1 MFAEP
6 TIDDFLDRLRRRL
19 GETTAE
25 LNRAIGG
32 IVSDHASRGILVSS
46 ATVQRVW
53 EETVKVHT
61 IGLQH
66 AFEDLTHAI
75 ATMKIDPHVL
85 RQTAVNELGVYN
97 AKIKSIAEG
106 KTQLTPAM
114 KQFNSQEADKIAK
127 NFEYLLRQF
136 DVGMTPAEDVPA
148 SVMKAMAPKGNDRG
162 NSKDHNKTVAF
173 ERRHDVLI
181 KARRAAVF
189 DYITNPKRW
198 PEWMPTAL
206 KVSFED
212 RPARLGEIFQQ
223 QWHTSKGPVDLDW
236 LVIACDRP
244 GLWIGLT
251 GTSFTG
257 PIVIQYDC
265 AETPDDT
272 VLTRIIRHPRLP
284 KAPSAETID
293 RIDAQAEQALELI
306 KAKMED

>member
-6 TIDDFLDRLRRRL
+6 TIDDFLDRVRRRL
-19 GETTAE
+19 AETTAD
-25 LNRAIGG
+25 LNRAIGA

-53 EETVKVHT
+53 EESLKIHT
-61 IGLQH
+61 TGVQH

-85 RQTAVNELGVYN
+85 RQTAVDELGVYN

-114 KQFNSQEADKIAK
+114 KQFNTQESQKIAA
-127 NFEYLLRQF
+127 NFDYLLRQF
-136 DVGMTPAEDVPA
+136 DVGMTPAEGVPA
-148 SVMKAMAPKGNDRG
+148 TVMRAMASSGNERG
-162 NSKDHNKTVAF
+162 NGKTVAF

-181 KARRAAVF
+181 KARRASVF
-189 DYITNPKRW
+189 DYVTNPKRW

-206 KVSFED
+206 KVGFED
-212 RPARLGEIFQQ
+212 RPAKLGDLFQQ
-223 QWHTSKGPVDLDW
+223 QWSTSKGPVDLDW
-236 LVIACDRP
+236 LVIACNRP

-257 PIVIQYDC
+257 PIVVQYDFD
-265 AETPDDT
+265 ETPDGT
-272 VLTRIIRHPRLP
+272 VLTRIIRHPRRPRAL
-284 KAPSAETID
+284 SAETVD
-293 RIDAQAEQALELI
+293 RIDAQAEQALEKI
-306 KAKMED
+306 KEMVERH